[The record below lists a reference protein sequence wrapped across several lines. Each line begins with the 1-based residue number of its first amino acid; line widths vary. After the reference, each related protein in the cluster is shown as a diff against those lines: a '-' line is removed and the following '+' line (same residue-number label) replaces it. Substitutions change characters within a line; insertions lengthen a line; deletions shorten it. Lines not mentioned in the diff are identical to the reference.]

1 MIKKNLYFFV
11 PFIITLIIGAY
22 LLFTNGKGTFVLY
35 FAIER
40 KPVIDCIF
48 VYITQ
53 LGEEVV
59 YAATAIIFLFV
70 RFRYSLLI
78 GLLGVLNLVISLG
91 LKSLF
96 GMPRPGF
103 VYWMKEYDGEISYIP
118 DFYVSVSQTSSFPSG
133 HTLSAF
139 SLYCFITLIIKKKAW
154 GLLFFTVALLV
165 GISRIVLTQHFLMD
179 VYAGSICGVLVAI
192 GVYALQPLLPLSPTR
207 LLDKNLLNFEKSD
220 DVINS

>member
-1 MIKKNLYFFV
+1 MPFF
-11 PFIITLIIGAY
+11 IALIIGAY
-22 LLFTNGKGTFVLY
+22 LLFTNEKGTFVLY
-35 FAIER
+35 FATER
-40 KPVIDCIF
+40 KPLIDQIF

-53 LGEEVV
+53 LGEEIV
-59 YAATAIIFLFV
+59 YAVMAIIFLFV

-78 GLLGVLNLVISLG
+78 GLLGLLNLVISLG
-91 LKSLF
+91 LKSFF

-103 VYWMKEYDGEISYIP
+103 VYWMQQYDGEISYIP

-179 VYAGSICGVLVAI
+179 VYAGAICGVLVAM
-192 GVYALQPLLPLSPTR
+192 GVYAFQFLLPSSPTR
-207 LLDKNLLNFEKSD
+207 LLDKNLLNWRDKNNI
-220 DVINS
+220 VARN

>member
-1 MIKKNLYFFV
+1 LIKKNLYFFI
-11 PFIITLIIGAY
+11 PFVIALIVGAY
-22 LLFTNGKGTFVLY
+22 LLFTNEKGTFVLF

-40 KPVIDCIF
+40 KPVIDNIF

-59 YAATAIIFLFV
+59 YAAMALIFLFV

-78 GLLGVLNLVISLG
+78 GLLGLLNLVISLA

-103 VYWMKEYDGEISYIP
+103 VYWMREYDGEISYIP

-154 GLLFFTVALLV
+154 GLLFFVVALLV

-179 VYAGSICGVLVAI
+179 VYAGAICGVLVAV
-192 GVYALQPLLPLSPTR
+192 GVYALQLLLPPSPTR
-207 LLDKNLLNFEKSD
+207 LMDRNLLNIRKSD
-220 DVINS
+220 QP

>member
-1 MIKKNLYFFV
+1 MPFV
-11 PFIITLIIGAY
+11 IALIIGAY
-22 LLFTNGKGTFVLY
+22 LLFTNEKGAFVLY
-35 FAIER
+35 FATER
-40 KPVIDCIF
+40 KPVIDQIF

-59 YAATAIIFLFV
+59 YAVTAIIFLFM

-78 GLLGVLNLVISLG
+78 GLLGVLNLVISLV

-96 GMPRPGF
+96 RMPRPGF
-103 VYWMKEYDGEISYIP
+103 VYWMQEYDGKISYIP

-139 SLYCFITLIIKKKAW
+139 SLYCFIALIIKKKAW

-165 GISRIVLTQHFLMD
+165 GISRIILTQHFFMD
-179 VYAGSICGVLVAI
+179 VYAGAICGVLVAM
-192 GVYALQPLLPLSPTR
+192 GVYGLQLSLPHSPTR
-207 LLDKNLLNFEKSD
+207 LIDKNLFNIKRSEQP
-220 DVINS
+220 